1 MSEIRFYCLHPL
13 KGGGATD
20 VTPAEDRLKFNLL
33 WIAVGAVVLA
43 VLVSILT
50 TVCVCGIVGGKRRK
64 KYVFDAGMHLEEM
77 EGGKGEREPT

>member
-50 TVCVCGIVGGKRRK
+50 TVCVCGIACGKRRR
-64 KYVFDAGMHLEEM
+64 KYVFDGGMHLEGK
-77 EGGKGEREPT
+77 EGGRGERGRT